1 MNLYKIFFVGVLSP
15 NVVVFGQIEVCCPK
29 NDPLLNMSLVNFI
42 TPSLYS
48 ENNTAC
54 DATPFLSLLFNALT
68 LISSTI
74 WSLNE
79 VESYVYLSLI
89 SAINL
94 VLVTGLS
101 QYKSEQLFPSEN

>member
-15 NVVVFGQIEVCCPK
+15 NVVVFGHIEFCCPK
-29 NDPLLNMSLVNFI
+29 NDPLLNMSLVIFI

-54 DATPFLSLLFNALT
+54 DATPFLSLLFKALT
-68 LISSTI
+68 LTSSTI

-79 VESYVYLSLI
+79 VESYLREVFDMNCRDDFKKFC
-89 SAINL
+89 AD
-94 VLVTGLS
+94 
-101 QYKSEQLFPSEN
+101 YKIVEEYRYM